1 MTQIRFQNV
10 TTADPRSSTPKW
22 VAEVNQ
28 KIDPKLG
35 RDFAS
40 LRGAQLA
47 RKLRCN
53 WRSTGRKSAGHSFSG
68 RHAPSDGGVVVRIV
82 FRNFRKC
89 PKKFG
94 NLRRRVRRRS
104 SSTNR
109 SNLDS
114 KICTPCGARFWSKK
128 GAKNWI
134 PKSVPK
140 SINFRWQIAMPILVV
155 RSGPNHGPGSCT
167 WLWTTSVTSF

>member
-1 MTQIRFQNV
+1 MIGSRIRSKKWTRIMTQIRFQNV

-28 KIDPKLG
+28 KLDPKSG

-109 SNLDS
+109 SNFDS
-114 KICTPCGARFWSKK
+114 RIGQGTDAQLFKILSQ
-128 GAKNWI
+128 NWL
-134 PKSVPK
+134 K
-140 SINFRWQIAMPILVV
+140 
-155 RSGPNHGPGSCT
+155 
-167 WLWTTSVTSF
+167 